1 MVGSVFVVSAPG
13 GAAKRASG
21 GGGAQRPDDPSRGGF
36 RPPTPRNFYL
46 YGKATDALDL
56 FFGFTHFFAMWNV
69 FAMPDVVT
77 RMVFEQFFIDDYDRR
92 KKRCVWA

>member
-1 MVGSVFVVSAPG
+1 VVGSVFVVSTPG

-21 GGGAQRPDDPSRGGF
+21 GGGAQRPDDPPRGGF

-56 FFGFTHFFAMWNV
+56 FFGFRHILAMLNILAIPNLNGKSSV
-69 FAMPDVVT
+69 RSNAGRET
-77 RMVFEQFFIDDYDRR
+77 
-92 KKRCVWA
+92 